1 MNDQPRDEIQL
12 ERVPTGI
19 PGFDTILR
27 GGLFAGGAYIVRGTP
42 GAGKTILANQ
52 ICFNHVHAGGRAL
65 YVTLLAEA
73 HARMLQHI
81 RRLRFFDP
89 AVIPK
94 SLYYVSAFSVLEED
108 GLRGLMD
115 LLRRE
120 MQRHNAT
127 LLVLDGVLA
136 IEEATPSD
144 QEFRKFVHELQAYA
158 ALDGCVAL
166 LLTNGSRKE
175 YHPEH
180 TMVDG
185 FITLSDQPVD
195 ARSVREL
202 EIRKFRG
209 TGFLRGKHVFRITD
223 EGIVLYPRLEALLAR
238 PSTEENCTEDRVTT
252 GVPYLDDM
260 LGGGLPCGTTTLI
273 MGPSG
278 GGKTTLGLHFVAEA
292 NAAEP
297 ALAFTFYETPNR
309 LLMKARRVGLDL
321 ARKVRDGHL
330 ELQWQPPTEQ
340 LLDELGNRLVES
352 VRQRNVRRLF
362 IDGLDGFRQ
371 AATDPRRITHFFTAL
386 VNEMRVLGV
395 HTLYTAETSSLIG
408 PQIDAPTTGISAIA
422 ENMILLRYV
431 ELRSQL
437 HRLLSIVKVRDS
449 DFDSSLREFRVT
461 GRGIELSSSFE
472 SAEAILS
479 GFARST
485 AGQARVKAKAPAK
498 RNKRRS
504 G

>member
-1 MNDQPRDEIQL
+1 MSEQRHDDSEL
-12 ERVPTGI
+12 ERVPTGV
-19 PGFDTILR
+19 PGFDVILR

-42 GAGKTILANQ
+42 GTGKTILANQ

-89 AVIPK
+89 AAIPG
-94 SLYYVSAFSVLEED
+94 SLYYVSAFRTLEED
-108 GLRGLMD
+108 GPRGLMD

-120 MQRHNAT
+120 VQGHRAT
-127 LLVLDGVLA
+127 LLVLDGLLA
-136 IEEATPSD
+136 IEEATASD

-158 ALDGCVAL
+158 ALEGCVVL

-185 FITLSDQPVD
+185 LVMLSDQPVG

-209 TGFLRGKHVFRITD
+209 SGFLQGKHAFRITD
-223 EGIVLYPRLEALLAR
+223 DGIVIYPRLEALLAR
-238 PSTEENCTEDRVTT
+238 PSAEDACGEDRVTT

-260 LGGGLPCGTTTLI
+260 LGGGLPCGTTTLV

-292 NAAEP
+292 SAAEP

-321 ARKVRDGHL
+321 ERRLRDRHL
-330 ELQWQPPTEQ
+330 EIQWQPPTEQ

-352 VRQRNVRRLF
+352 VRRGHIRRLF
-362 IDGLDGFRQ
+362 IDGIDGFRQ
-371 AATDPRRITHFFTAL
+371 AATDQRRITHFFAAL
-386 VNEMRVLGV
+386 SNEFRALGI
-395 HTLYTAETSSLIG
+395 HTCYTAEARSLIG
-408 PQIDAPTTGISAIA
+408 PEIEAPTTGISVVA
-422 ENMILLRYV
+422 ENMILLRFV
-431 ELRSQL
+431 ELHSHL
-437 HRLLSIVKVRDS
+437 YRLLSIIKVRDS
-449 DFDSSLREFRVT
+449 GFDSSLREFRIT
-461 GRGIELSSSFE
+461 QRGIELANSFE

-479 GFARST
+479 GFARLRP
-485 AGQARVKAKAPAK
+485 GHKQASAAPPPK
-498 RNKRRS
+498 RNRRRP